1 MGSWR
6 IVWQVAF
13 STFRRRF
20 GSLLAFS
27 IGAAFF
33 QALVAVSFPAIGGME
48 TVTSVVQTFPEGLRN
63 LLKLAPNLQAG
74 FGLQDYLAFSWI
86 HPVFLGLGAAF
97 VVSRAADALAGEI
110 ERGSVYLTL
119 SRPVPR
125 WTFVTGKALEMFA
138 SAGFFVLISWLG
150 MVAGVQLAGL
160 GALPLERYL
169 LVALVAWPLFGALG
183 AGSLVISS
191 GSSRTSLAGGLA
203 TAWTLISFVLDV
215 IPLFANSALAWI
227 NPWHHYFPQEIVA
240 TGSISAL
247 GLAVLLGW
255 CILGTVAAALIFSRR
270 DLA

>member
-1 MGSWR
+1 MANWA
-6 IVWQVAF
+6 IVWTVAL

-27 IGAAFF
+27 AGAAFF

-110 ERGSVYLTL
+110 ERGSIYLSL

-125 WTFVTGKALEMFA
+125 WTYVTGKALEMFA
-138 SAGFFVLISWLG
+138 SVGIFTLLSWVG
-150 MVAGVQLAGL
+150 MVAGIAIAGL
-160 GALPLERYL
+160 GPLPLGRFL

-183 AGSLVISS
+183 AGSLAISS
-191 GSSRTSLAGGLA
+191 AVSRTSLAGGLA

-215 IPLFANSALAWI
+215 IPLFATSALAWL
-227 NPWHHYFPQEIVA
+227 NPWHHYFPQEIAA
-240 TGSISAL
+240 TGRVDPL
-247 GLAVLLGW
+247 GIVVLVGW
-255 CILGTVAAALIFSRR
+255 CVFGTLAAVLIFSRR